1 MTATTN
7 HASEIRIALEAAI
20 AANPADALAAGALR
34 DWWQDQ
40 GISRLAAIR
49 RVNAVVRQATVEA
62 IHRAA
67 VAAVAADTAA
77 GRQLREAIRVA
88 AECRVVT
95 VPVEVEQGDAAPQ
108 LVGEEGYHTFKDSN
122 RVCHYPGSA
131 RMHGYKTEYHRSTR
145 RVTVGANWL
154 TKRKLVRV

>member
-1 MTATTN
+1 MTATNPT
-7 HASEIRIALEAAI
+7 SEIRTALEAAI
-20 AANPADALAAGALR
+20 AANPADSLAVGALR

-40 GISRLAAIR
+40 GVSRLTATR
-49 RVNAVVRQATVEA
+49 RANAVVRQATVEA
-62 IHRAA
+62 NHRAA
-67 VAAVAADTAA
+67 VAAVTADTAA
-77 GRQLREAIRVA
+77 GRQLRAAIRVA

-145 RVTVGANWL
+145 RVTVGENWL
-154 TKRKLVRV
+154 VKRKLVRV